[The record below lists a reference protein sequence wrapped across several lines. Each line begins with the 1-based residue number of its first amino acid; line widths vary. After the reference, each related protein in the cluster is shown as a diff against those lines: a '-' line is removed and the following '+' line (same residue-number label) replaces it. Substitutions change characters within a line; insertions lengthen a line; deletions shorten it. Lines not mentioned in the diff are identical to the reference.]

1 MFILSKCSKCT
12 RRSEDVYDFCRFCID
27 HDFCSFK
34 QDEKLPKYTYETAKQ
49 IIFDCIAEL
58 DYGNEKLSKQKISAK
73 LQGVLNEL
81 DKMKVIEE

>member
-1 MFILSKCSKCT
+1 MLILSKCNKCT
-12 RRSEDVYDFCRFCID
+12 SRFKNSYEFCRFCID

-34 QDEKLPKYTYETAKQ
+34 QDKKLPRYSYETAKQ

-58 DYGNEKLSKQKISAK
+58 EYGSEKLSKQQLSTK
-73 LQGVLNEL
+73 LQDVLNEL